1 MSVGRNIVLAA
12 VRVVDRDIARVAVLR
27 PQLITAVQRVVHA
40 AEFEVKP
47 VRELVIRRVMIVY
60 ATRNERNV
68 NLCAENNSKNTGASD
83 IVVVVVDGIPMDAII
98 DSGALN
104 VSLISSDVLSNRFAD
119 ENNSE
124 DESPDRALSS
134 GIGPS
139 MPSFNE
145 NSKLGAV
152 SVAGPSG
159 SIPQPGVSLSIPLLD
174 EDVEADGAGS
184 SDDQ

>member
-1 MSVGRNIVLAA
+1 MSHKLN
-12 VRVVDRDIARVAVLR
+12 
-27 PQLITAVQRVVHA
+27 LI
-40 AEFEVKP
+40 P
-47 VRELVIRRVMIVY
+47 
-60 ATRNERNV
+60 
-68 NLCAENNSKNTGASD
+68 NNS
-83 IVVVVVDGIPMDAII
+83 
-98 DSGALN
+98 
-104 VSLISSDVLSNRFAD
+104 NRSAD

-159 SIPQPGVSLSIPLLD
+159 SIPQPGVTLRYRCWTKTLKRMDQVTINEKLVSRMPLCQERPYKQSAYNRHYL
-174 EDVEADGAGS
+174 
-184 SDDQ
+184 